1 MATLEQNQA
10 RMLSALQTLEAKISA
25 AKSSDPLRADNARLK
40 AYIVQLEA
48 QVATLNAAG
57 QETMKDLDLA
67 LGQIAALKGA
77 SHG

>member
-1 MATLEQNQA
+1 MANLEENQA
-10 RMLSALQTLEAKISA
+10 RMLAALQALEAKIST
-25 AKSSDPLRADNARLK
+25 AKSSDPLRAENQGLK
-40 AYIVQLEA
+40 AHIVQLESQIA
-48 QVATLNAAG
+48 ALNTAG